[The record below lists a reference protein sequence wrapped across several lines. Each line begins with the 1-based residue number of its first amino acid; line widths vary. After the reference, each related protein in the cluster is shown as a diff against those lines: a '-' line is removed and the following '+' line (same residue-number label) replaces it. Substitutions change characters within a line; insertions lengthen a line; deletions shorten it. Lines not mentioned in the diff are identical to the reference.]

1 MTNKFKVLAMLLCVA
16 LFGTI
21 SSCTE
26 DNGWNS
32 VPSND
37 NEIYSMLIGKWSV
50 SIRPD
55 NDYSRRWDWDGTLE
69 FKEDGLLIGN
79 GRYNTNDGEDSWSFS
94 GTGSY
99 SLFKRHID
107 LSIPLEQRVQGWGTL
122 NLFEYSG
129 TIQSI
134 TKDNMVIIANTSE
147 DEGAYYVVHLQC
159 VKIE

>member
-16 LFGTI
+16 LFGTF

-26 DNGWNS
+26 DNVWNS

-107 LSIPLEQRVQGWGTL
+107 LSIP
-122 NLFEYSG
+122 
-129 TIQSI
+129 
-134 TKDNMVIIANTSE
+134 
-147 DEGAYYVVHLQC
+147 
-159 VKIE
+159 

>member
-1 MTNKFKVLAMLLCVA
+1 MTNKLKVFAMLLCVA
-16 LFGTI
+16 LFSTF
-21 SSCTE
+21 SSCTG
-26 DNGWNS
+26 DNGEYS

-55 NDYSRRWDWDGTLE
+55 RNNSWRWGWDGTLE

-79 GRYNTNDGEDSWSFS
+79 GRYNTNGGEDFFSFS

-99 SLFKRHID
+99 ALFKRHID
-107 LSIPLEQRVQGWGTL
+107 LSIPFEQEVIGFGYL
-122 NLFEYSG
+122 DLFEYSG

-134 TKDNMVIIANTSE
+134 TKDKMVIIAHTSE
-147 DEGAYYVVHLQC
+147 EEGAHYVVHLQC
-159 VKIE
+159 AKLE